1 MTPEEVQRR
10 IEQLASYSSM
20 IPVAKMTRV
29 PIVKLYHAKKT
40 GEADRYVIEALKE
53 ATFAR
58 LELYSERIHARGAR
72 LRLRAVFASGIPIHV
87 MANWGRATLPS
98 GLGRV
103 CLSRYARLET
113 QSMRSDHAQW
123 IKRMFDNRH
132 RIPTTGL
139 YFQTRETGA
148 HYGWYLPEELE
159 LDLIDLPHQ
168 MAVEALTKRAEG
180 MTYEELS
187 QARTQGRR
195 QLVDHAELGLTLRD
209 DESMEESK

>member
-1 MTPEEVQRR
+1 MKPEEVQQRVV
-10 IEQLASYSSM
+10 QLASYSSM
-20 IPVAKMTRV
+20 IPVAKMTRI
-29 PIVKLYHAKKT
+29 PIVKLYRAKQT

-87 MANWGRATLPS
+87 MANWGRATLPQ

-103 CLSRYARLET
+103 CLSRYARLEI
-113 QSMRSDHAQW
+113 QSIRADHAQW

-132 RIPTTGL
+132 KIPTTGL
-139 YFQTRETGA
+139 YFQTLELGRER
-148 HYGWYLPEELE
+148 GWYRPEELE

-168 MAVEALTKRAEG
+168 MAEEALRARVEQ
-180 MTYEELS
+180 MTYEELR
-187 QARTQGRR
+187 QARSEGRR
-195 QLVDHAELGLTLRD
+195 QLVDHAELGLTLED
-209 DESMEESK
+209 NESMEESK